1 MEIKLKKQLSV
12 IIIVFLCPFINLIH
26 AQEEDS
32 LYENSTEKI
41 EVYLIDNYVKV
52 NGVKELILSWMTN
65 IPVKS
70 KVKINDIGEFTCSD
84 SLQEFHTFNLNLS
97 QFNLSK
103 DEYMF
108 TIISEDETGEVFES
122 EEYSFSIPT
131 ETIVPTRI
139 EEKKYGF
146 YLYNCLLGGTFW
158 LIPSPAIAIENS
170 NLKFALVKDLPL
182 LSFGSS
188 SAYKS
193 YPYGYIYA
201 GYSHIFR
208 GILQNSFRYG
218 YKHLIEVQKH
228 KNFVSLGIG
237 GFSNFKGMN
246 GFSTEVGISLLKI
259 LNSFELY
266 GGYSFNIIPEK
277 NYKLHLFQIGLYT
290 SSFSIN
296 INF

>member
-1 MEIKLKKQLSV
+1 MKKKLSV
-12 IIIVFLCPFINLIH
+12 IIIVFLFLFMNFIH

-41 EVYLIDNYVKV
+41 EVYLIDNYVKL
-52 NGVKELILSWMTN
+52 NGAKELILSWMTN

-70 KVKINDIGEFTCSD
+70 KVKINDIGEFICSD

-97 QFNLSK
+97 RLNLSK
-103 DEYMF
+103 DEYVF
-108 TIISEDETGEVFES
+108 KIISEDETGEVFES
-122 EEYSFSIPT
+122 EEYSFSLPN
-131 ETIVPTRI
+131 ETIVPNQI

-158 LIPSPAIAIENS
+158 LIPSSAIAIENA

-201 GYSHIFR
+201 GYSHIFK
-208 GILQNSFRYG
+208 GILQNTFRYG
-218 YKHLIEVQKH
+218 YKHLIEIQKH

-259 LNSFELY
+259 LDSFELY

-277 NYKLHLFQIGLYT
+277 SYKLHLFQIGLYT